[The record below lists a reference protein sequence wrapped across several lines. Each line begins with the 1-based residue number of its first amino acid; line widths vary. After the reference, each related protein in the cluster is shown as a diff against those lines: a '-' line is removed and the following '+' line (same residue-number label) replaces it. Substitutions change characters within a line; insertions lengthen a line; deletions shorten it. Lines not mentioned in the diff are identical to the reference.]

1 MGVLNILRCPLFEGV
16 LMRPYPNGRVY
27 GANLPVFNGI
37 EERSLLYFV
46 VYHLDPS
53 ARTSR
58 SARETERAANMAVTI
73 DAGVVRHWIQDMDI
87 PEVDFG
93 TFLWNTCE
101 QYGNRT
107 AVTVADGTSC
117 SYGQLRDGWLRVAEA
132 LERRGFGP
140 GQRACVHAANSADLL
155 LAIGGAFFAGGAVVF
170 SKAVMTPR
178 EFRKQIEETCP
189 SFIFCDVANSDKC
202 KEVRGI
208 VPSVKH
214 VVVFGEVG
222 GLVSFSK
229 LLRDAQPLECREPRG
244 AATDAMMGA
253 FYSSGTTGV
262 AKRVAISHR
271 QWIVQMLA
279 TRELAAGQ
287 VRPED
292 LVLCAA
298 SLTHIGGL
306 WLCCGCLTLGVPLLL
321 LPSFNPALLVPAVRK
336 HRVSTIMIYPS
347 YLRSLIDSAP
357 SDAFES
363 VDKVFIGG
371 STAPVSL
378 LLEAQDKFGF
388 KFISQGD
395 VGFYDGEGNVYVT
408 GRLKE
413 LIKCMELQ
421 IEPAEIERLLL
432 RDPAV
437 REALVVG
444 VPHERFGEAARAF
457 VVLRNGG
464 APAGDIEGRLRRVVA
479 EALPSHEHLHGGIEF
494 VDHIP
499 KSETGKSI
507 RVALRDAHIRRQVSM
522 RQ

>member
-1 MGVLNILRCPLFEGV
+1 MG
-16 LMRPYPNGRVY
+16 
-27 GANLPVFNGI
+27 
-37 EERSLLYFV
+37 S
-46 VYHLDPS
+46 
-53 ARTSR
+53 
-58 SARETERAANMAVTI
+58 
-73 DAGVVRHWIQDMDI
+73 
-87 PEVDFG
+87 
-93 TFLWNTCE
+93 
-101 QYGNRT
+101 
-107 AVTVADGTSC
+107 
-117 SYGQLRDGWLRVAEA
+117 
-132 LERRGFGP
+132 
-140 GQRACVHAANSADLL
+140 
-155 LAIGGAFFAGGAVVF
+155 
-170 SKAVMTPR
+170 
-178 EFRKQIEETCP
+178 
-189 SFIFCDVANSDKC
+189 
-202 KEVRGI
+202 
-208 VPSVKH
+208 H

-388 KFISQGD
+388 KFISQGYGLTEACGSVTSTGLKSHGFGSVGKPVPMVQLKVIDSKTGTKLGAGEKGEICVKAPFTFMGYVNNPQETAATYDDEGFVRTGD